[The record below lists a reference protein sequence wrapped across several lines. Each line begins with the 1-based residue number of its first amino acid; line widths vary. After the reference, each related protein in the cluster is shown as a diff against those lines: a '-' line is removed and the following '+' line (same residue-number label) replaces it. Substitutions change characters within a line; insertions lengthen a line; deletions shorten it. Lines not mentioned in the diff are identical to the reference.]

1 MRYEI
6 IGDYPA
12 PSFFNIKEDDG
23 QITVSQMILRVI
35 TSNQQNIN
43 VCIGCNVL

>member
-12 PSFFNIKEDDG
+12 PSFFNIKDDDG
-23 QITVSQMILRVI
+23 QITVSNDLK
-35 TSNQQNIN
+35 TDNLKSTEYN
-43 VCIGCNVL
+43 VSTACCCIQ